1 MSDYEPVYNKECE
14 VVRDEANDFPM
25 DSPLRGPGVEIMK
38 VDHTVI
44 TSEGAETYLPE
55 GKLKRIHI
63 NQHVIRA
70 NSKRGDR
77 ENQDGKTW
85 ERKPPITI
93 KTSDANHKGWSVDIH
108 GVSSVRYRP
117 DKPLNCGAKVWLET
131 TSAVTLSLTPE

>member
-1 MSDYEPVYNKECE
+1 MSE
-14 VVRDEANDFPM
+14 FPM
-25 DSPLRGPGVEIMK
+25 DSPLHTPGVEIMK

-70 NSKRGDR
+70 NSKN
-77 ENQDGKTW
+77 E

-108 GVSSVRYRP
+108 GVSQVVYRP
-117 DKPLNCGAKVWLET
+117 DKPLNCGAKLWMET
-131 TSAVTLSLTPE
+131 TSAVTLSLTPQ

>member
-1 MSDYEPVYNKECE
+1 MSDYERIYNKECE
-14 VVRDEANDFPM
+14 TVQGELFDF
-25 DSPLRGPGVEIMK
+25 
-38 VDHTVI
+38 DHVAISSDRTELI
-44 TSEGAETYLPE
+44 LPE

>member
-1 MSDYEPVYNKECE
+1 MSE
-14 VVRDEANDFPM
+14 FPM
-25 DSPLRGPGVEIMK
+25 DSPLRGPGVEVMK

-70 NSKRGDR
+70 NSKGED
-77 ENQDGKTW
+77 
-85 ERKPPITI
+85 RKPPITI

-108 GVSSVRYRP
+108 GVSQVVYRP
-117 DKPLNCGAKVWLET
+117 DNPLNCGAKVWMET
-131 TSAVTLSLTPE
+131 RSAVTISLNPE

>member
-1 MSDYEPVYNKECE
+1 MSDYERIYNKECE
-14 VVRDEANDFPM
+14 TVQGELFDF
-25 DSPLRGPGVEIMK
+25 
-38 VDHTVI
+38 DHVAI
-44 TSEGAETYLPE
+44 SSDKAELILPE

-70 NSKRGDR
+70 NSKN
-77 ENQDGKTW
+77 E

-108 GVSSVRYRP
+108 GVSSVRYSP
-117 DKPLNCGAKVWLET
+117 DKPLNCGAKVWVET

>member
-1 MSDYEPVYNKECE
+1 MSDYERIYNKECE
-14 VVRDEANDFPM
+14 TVQGELFDFDHVAISNDRTE
-25 DSPLRGPGVEIMK
+25 LI
-38 VDHTVI
+38 
-44 TSEGAETYLPE
+44 LPD

-63 NQHVIRA
+63 NQHIIRA
-70 NSKRGDR
+70 NSKN
-77 ENQDGKTW
+77 E

>member
-1 MSDYEPVYNKECE
+1 MS
-14 VVRDEANDFPM
+14 DFPM

-70 NSKRGDR
+70 NSKR
-77 ENQDGKTW
+77 E

-93 KTSDANHKGWSVDIH
+93 KTSDANHKGWSVDVH
-108 GVSSVRYRP
+108 GVSQVVYRP
-117 DKPLNCGAKVWLET
+117 DKPLNCGAKVWMET

>member
-1 MSDYEPVYNKECE
+1 MSEYEPVYNKECE
-14 VVRDEANDFPM
+14 TVRKEVNDFPM
-25 DSPLRGPGVEIMK
+25 DSPLRGPGVEVMK

-70 NSKRGDR
+70 NSKNED
-77 ENQDGKTW
+77 
-85 ERKPPITI
+85 RKPPITV

-108 GVSSVRYRP
+108 GVTSVTYQP
-117 DKPLNCGAKVWLET
+117 DKPLNCGAKVWIET
-131 TSAVTLSLTPE
+131 RSAVTISLNPE

>member
-1 MSDYEPVYNKECE
+1 MSNYEPPYNKECE

-25 DSPLRGPGVEIMK
+25 DSPLRGPGVEVMK

-63 NQHVIRA
+63 NQHIIRA
-70 NSKRGDR
+70 NSKKEVRIKR
-77 ENQDGKTW
+77 
-85 ERKPPITI
+85 PPITV

-108 GVSSVRYRP
+108 GVTSVTYQP
-117 DKPLNCGAKVWLET
+117 DKPLNCGAKVWIET
-131 TSAVTLSLTPE
+131 RSAVTISLNPE